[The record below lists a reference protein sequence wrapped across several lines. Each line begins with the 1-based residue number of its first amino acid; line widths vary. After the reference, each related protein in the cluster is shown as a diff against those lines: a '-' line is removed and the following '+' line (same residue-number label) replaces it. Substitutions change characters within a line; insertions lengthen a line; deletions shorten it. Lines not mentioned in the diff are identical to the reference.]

1 MCPDEAR
8 LNADSGKIQFRNS
21 IPVPIEVPSGSTQEC
36 VWVITVPENQVV
48 AYKVHDNNVCILVIR
63 ALVR

>member
-8 LNADSGKIQFRNS
+8 LNVDSGKIQYRNS
-21 IPVPIEVPSGSTQEC
+21 VPIELDLPSGTYSKDC

-48 AYKVHDNNVCILVIR
+48 AYKVHDNNVCLIFR
-63 ALVR
+63 S